1 MGTNTQT
8 QKHRY
13 VTEVGLVHLYGVKC
27 RGMSWVKESD
37 YDIEVKLSGMQIFG
51 SPFTSHAY
59 DVSGVKLNIP
69 RGKLGQQVV
78 VPIDTS
84 SAGSGTLEV
93 EVRARGAE
101 VASRLVQHAPGKHQ
115 LMFRPGTADP
125 HDIMVRYNNE
135 LTPGSPHQCIIM
147 DAGQAPSR
155 TGGLGAVPVGMP
167 TTFWVDPGNFGSAKY
182 DITVTSP
189 SGLNVPCGFTGSRD
203 KLVIQYTPEE
213 VGSHS
218 ISIMADGVS
227 LPGSPFATNVYDP
240 TRVTVDVPSYGRVG
254 QEVTCT
260 VMTTYAG
267 EGDVEAEVSS
277 GDGTTPCDVYRQGE
291 DKFLVTFTPKSM
303 SPHDVVVKFNGSLV
317 PGNPFR
323 CVVTFVDVSKVT
335 VSGDGIEDHR
345 PLPVGKPT
353 SFFVNTD
360 DAGVAMLQVDVTGPG
375 FDDVEA
381 AVSPQ
386 DDFHIVEYTPVDVGE
401 HRIKI
406 TYDGKE
412 IEGSP
417 FKTWAYDVSK
427 INVLLGGDKKAKLN
441 EKMSFLVDTSHA
453 GGGKLE
459 CIIRDPP
466 TETQMMD
473 RGLGRYLVSFL
484 PVTPQPHGVTL
495 SFNRVVV
502 PGSPFKIQVVDA
514 RRATASGDG
523 LQLAPINTEAV
534 FVVDTARAGG
544 ASAKDIEARVTS
556 PSRASVPCKVRDSGV
571 GDFTCHFTPTEI
583 GPHII
588 VVTVLRESI
597 DGSPFT
603 CQTFDLSKV
612 KVGPVQDTTVGQEMS
627 FWSKRLSI
635 SYPGKVQTAA
645 VGKGTPTVEINC
657 AGRTFPCHVKGPPG
671 GTKHNC
677 HFQPKV
683 AGSHEAVVRFNG
695 FDVEGSPFAF
705 QVRPGQSYNTTIE
718 VQSPTIYPQDD
729 TVLPN
734 RPKSLQVRPPDH
746 PPLGRRQSEP
756 VSPTRYEP
764 NSPTRNEPNSPR
776 RPPQPLSPRR
786 AEPIAALY
794 AARSP
799 GPRTP
804 PSPGGFTIPEPDYW
818 RDQDIQPK
826 EKIAAYGQ
834 GLKRAVEGK
843 ISEFVVDTTGHPRAS
858 LEIQVFGPSTMI
870 PCTVDR
876 RGDKHYASY
885 TPRQV
890 GAYKIHAKY
899 GGQEIEGSPFQVTV
913 VNPKKVELLGDWR
926 ALMGNTNRLSLTV
939 DEQFTFPF
947 NVQDAGPGGILD
959 AIVQGPSRDIR
970 AKTVQK
976 NNGRQYVTFIPKEEG
991 EHFIQLR
998 WLDFELPCSPIYGD
1012 ARGYR
1017 SDPNKVVV
1025 SGSGIRE
1032 AFVNEVAEFVL
1043 DGSDAGPGEP
1053 MCVLRGREEEVEVTL
1068 MPFPQKRDKY
1078 RALYCAEKQ
1087 GTYRLKVTWDDAE
1100 VRGSPFKITV
1110 KKTIDVSRVRF
1121 SGITGAVLG
1130 STIRANIDPR
1140 DAGAGGLLQARCLGP
1155 NGKADVQLTEKE
1167 DGIYLM
1173 KIRAKEAGKHELD
1186 IKYNGE
1192 KIEGSPFI
1200 VDIAPVPTSSGVPDA
1215 KKVTAFGPGLKHGVL
1230 SAWRGNFLVH
1240 TAGAG
1245 PGKLQIKV
1253 DGPKPGSFKL
1263 ESRPLPD
1270 KDRAVAVNFTPKMV
1284 GKYVIAIKWSD
1295 ENINE
1300 SPFEVIVF
1308 GSSDEAKSYDKSR
1321 QRRRSTRSS
1330 FDKSR

>member
-1 MGTNTQT
+1 
-8 QKHRY
+8 
-13 VTEVGLVHLYGVKC
+13 
-27 RGMSWVKESD
+27 
-37 YDIEVKLSGMQIFG
+37 
-51 SPFTSHAY
+51 
-59 DVSGVKLNIP
+59 
-69 RGKLGQQVV
+69 
-78 VPIDTS
+78 
-84 SAGSGTLEV
+84 
-93 EVRARGAE
+93 
-101 VASRLVQHAPGKHQ
+101 
-115 LMFRPGTADP
+115 MFRPGTADP

-167 TTFWVDPGNFGSAKY
+167 TTFWVDPGNFGSAKC

-627 FWSKRLSI
+627 FWI
-635 SYPGKVQTAA
+635 QTAA

-729 TVLPN
+729 AVLPN
-734 RPKSLQVRPPDH
+734 RPKSLQMRPPDH

-899 GGQEIEGSPFQVTV
+899 GGHEIEGSPFQVTV

-1012 ARGYR
+1012 ARGFR

-1155 NGKADVQLTEKE
+1155 NGKADVQLTEKD

-1200 VDIAPVPTSSGVPDA
+1200 VDIAPVPTSSGGPDA

-1321 QRRRSTRSS
+1321 QRRRSTRSI